1 MSERTYMLFMKM
13 VASGGPIRDRFALNL
28 RTARRRKGISQQQL
42 AEGCGLHRT
51 EISLLERGVRSPRL
65 ETLITLMFALDL
77 STPGELLEGLGAR

>member
-1 MSERTYMLFMKM
+1 MLFVRM
-13 VASGGPIRDRFALNL
+13 VASGGPVRDRFAANL

-42 AEGCGLHRT
+42 AEVCGLHRT

-77 STPGELLEGLGAR
+77 STPGELLEGLGQ

>member
-1 MSERTYMLFMKM
+1 MLFVRM
-13 VASGGPIRDRFALNL
+13 VASGGPVRDRFAGNL
-28 RTARRRKGISQQQL
+28 RRARRRKGISQQQL

-77 STPGELLEGLGAR
+77 STPGELLEGLGGR